1 MKMTNGIISV
11 VMAVIMLFNCTAC
24 KNSVP
29 SEQIPTAM
37 ETAKNMGM
45 GINLGNTME
54 AYDASGCEKVTYEWI
69 PTVGDNRPVDY
80 ETCWGAV
87 ETTQEVINGMKAEG
101 FDTVR
106 IPVFWGNMMENDG
119 TYTINSEYIGRVREI
134 VDYCCNAGLYAV
146 INIHHFDEFII
157 RRNSTEKCAEIF
169 TRLWTQIAD
178 YFKDYPYTVVFEGYN
193 EYLGGNQFDENG
205 NLAELNE
212 TDGYRMVNTLN
223 QTFVDAVRATG
234 GKNAERVLIVS
245 GYWTNIDKTTSTEFV
260 MPADTVSDRL
270 MVSVHYVDN
279 AMYWSNQIGGT
290 SWVSYIDDQ
299 IGKLRTAFTE
309 KNIPVFIGETSV
321 NYPAGNFDR
330 NPVYADSSI
339 CVDYVLRTLLING
352 FVPVIWDTNDNFY
365 SRTKYRIKSG
375 ADRKV
380 IRQIYNEMHGVADA
394 GTTDY
399 SDVED
404 EPVLLDMGTRSTM
417 EYVRDMGV
425 GINLGNTFD
434 CSGDWYSSGGRP
446 GDVETAW
453 GSPVITQEMIRGYAD
468 AGFGVM
474 RLPVSWSSLM
484 DSEGNISPAFLDRID
499 EVVGWIL
506 DSGMYCIL
514 NSHHDGWSEKFVEDY
529 DHAMKVYEN
538 VWTQISERFNKYG
551 ENLMFESMNEVGF
564 DSLWNQYAGTDGK
577 DEAYRIFNYINQK
590 FIDVVRGSGGNNA
603 RRHVLIASYWTSI
616 ERACDEMFVL
626 PDDPADR
633 MAVSVNYYGPSTL
646 TLITQDVE
654 WGKARTDWGSEA
666 DYEEL
671 NMWFDMMDEHFVKKG
686 IPVIVGEF
694 GCFGSNKTVETCE
707 KWMMDVANAAYSRKM
722 CPVLWDTPGG
732 EYVRTMC
739 IFKHPDFISSLV
751 GIAQE

>member
-11 VMAVIMLFNCTAC
+11 VMAVIMLFSCTAC

-69 PTVGDNRPVDY
+69 PIVGDNRPVDY

-87 ETTQEVINGMKAEG
+87 ETTQDVINGMKAEG

-245 GYWTNIDKTTSTEFV
+245 GYWTNIDKTTSPEFV

-299 IGKLRTAFTE
+299 IRKLRTAFTE
-309 KNIPVFIGETSV
+309 KNIPVFVGETSV

-380 IRQIYNEMHGVADA
+380 IRQIYNETHGITGA
-394 GTTDY
+394 GTTEY

-404 EPVLLDMGTRSTM
+404 
-417 EYVRDMGV
+417 
-425 GINLGNTFD
+425 
-434 CSGDWYSSGGRP
+434 
-446 GDVETAW
+446 
-453 GSPVITQEMIRGYAD
+453 
-468 AGFGVM
+468 
-474 RLPVSWSSLM
+474 
-484 DSEGNISPAFLDRID
+484 
-499 EVVGWIL
+499 
-506 DSGMYCIL
+506 
-514 NSHHDGWSEKFVEDY
+514 
-529 DHAMKVYEN
+529 
-538 VWTQISERFNKYG
+538 
-551 ENLMFESMNEVGF
+551 
-564 DSLWNQYAGTDGK
+564 
-577 DEAYRIFNYINQK
+577 
-590 FIDVVRGSGGNNA
+590 
-603 RRHVLIASYWTSI
+603 
-616 ERACDEMFVL
+616 
-626 PDDPADR
+626 
-633 MAVSVNYYGPSTL
+633 
-646 TLITQDVE
+646 
-654 WGKARTDWGSEA
+654 
-666 DYEEL
+666 
-671 NMWFDMMDEHFVKKG
+671 
-686 IPVIVGEF
+686 
-694 GCFGSNKTVETCE
+694 
-707 KWMMDVANAAYSRKM
+707 
-722 CPVLWDTPGG
+722 
-732 EYVRTMC
+732 
-739 IFKHPDFISSLV
+739 
-751 GIAQE
+751 

>member
-87 ETTQEVINGMKAEG
+87 ETTQDVINGMKAEG

-245 GYWTNIDKTTSTEFV
+245 GYWTNIDKTTSPEFV

-299 IGKLRTAFTE
+299 IRKLRTAFTE
-309 KNIPVFIGETSV
+309 KNIPVFVGETSV

-380 IRQIYNEMHGVADA
+380 IRQIYNETHGITGA
-394 GTTDY
+394 GTTEY

-404 EPVLLDMGTRSTM
+404 
-417 EYVRDMGV
+417 
-425 GINLGNTFD
+425 
-434 CSGDWYSSGGRP
+434 
-446 GDVETAW
+446 
-453 GSPVITQEMIRGYAD
+453 
-468 AGFGVM
+468 
-474 RLPVSWSSLM
+474 
-484 DSEGNISPAFLDRID
+484 
-499 EVVGWIL
+499 
-506 DSGMYCIL
+506 
-514 NSHHDGWSEKFVEDY
+514 
-529 DHAMKVYEN
+529 
-538 VWTQISERFNKYG
+538 
-551 ENLMFESMNEVGF
+551 
-564 DSLWNQYAGTDGK
+564 
-577 DEAYRIFNYINQK
+577 
-590 FIDVVRGSGGNNA
+590 
-603 RRHVLIASYWTSI
+603 
-616 ERACDEMFVL
+616 
-626 PDDPADR
+626 
-633 MAVSVNYYGPSTL
+633 
-646 TLITQDVE
+646 
-654 WGKARTDWGSEA
+654 
-666 DYEEL
+666 
-671 NMWFDMMDEHFVKKG
+671 
-686 IPVIVGEF
+686 
-694 GCFGSNKTVETCE
+694 
-707 KWMMDVANAAYSRKM
+707 
-722 CPVLWDTPGG
+722 
-732 EYVRTMC
+732 
-739 IFKHPDFISSLV
+739 
-751 GIAQE
+751 

>member
-1 MKMTNGIISV
+1 MTNGIISV

-87 ETTQEVINGMKAEG
+87 ETTQDVINGMKAEG

-245 GYWTNIDKTTSTEFV
+245 GYWTNIDKTTSPEFV

-290 SWVSYIDDQ
+290 SWVSYIDNQ

-309 KNIPVFIGETSV
+309 KNIPVFVGETSV

-375 ADRKV
+375 TDRKV
-380 IRQIYNEMHGVADA
+380 IRQIYNETHGITSA

-404 EPVLLDMGTRSTM
+404 
-417 EYVRDMGV
+417 
-425 GINLGNTFD
+425 
-434 CSGDWYSSGGRP
+434 
-446 GDVETAW
+446 
-453 GSPVITQEMIRGYAD
+453 
-468 AGFGVM
+468 
-474 RLPVSWSSLM
+474 
-484 DSEGNISPAFLDRID
+484 
-499 EVVGWIL
+499 
-506 DSGMYCIL
+506 
-514 NSHHDGWSEKFVEDY
+514 
-529 DHAMKVYEN
+529 
-538 VWTQISERFNKYG
+538 
-551 ENLMFESMNEVGF
+551 
-564 DSLWNQYAGTDGK
+564 
-577 DEAYRIFNYINQK
+577 
-590 FIDVVRGSGGNNA
+590 
-603 RRHVLIASYWTSI
+603 
-616 ERACDEMFVL
+616 
-626 PDDPADR
+626 
-633 MAVSVNYYGPSTL
+633 
-646 TLITQDVE
+646 
-654 WGKARTDWGSEA
+654 
-666 DYEEL
+666 
-671 NMWFDMMDEHFVKKG
+671 
-686 IPVIVGEF
+686 
-694 GCFGSNKTVETCE
+694 
-707 KWMMDVANAAYSRKM
+707 
-722 CPVLWDTPGG
+722 
-732 EYVRTMC
+732 
-739 IFKHPDFISSLV
+739 
-751 GIAQE
+751 